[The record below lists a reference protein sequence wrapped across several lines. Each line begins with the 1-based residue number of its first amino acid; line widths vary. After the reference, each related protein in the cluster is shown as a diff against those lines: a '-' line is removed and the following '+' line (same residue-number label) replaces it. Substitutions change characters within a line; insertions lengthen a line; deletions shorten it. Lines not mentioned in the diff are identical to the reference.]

1 MASQLPA
8 VANRCVPAIDQ
19 MQSVSTW
26 ECDGRPIET
35 SQTAT
40 CRVRGGVR
48 ASTLRRHRCPCRDL
62 PNERERGDENDITA
76 VLCCQGMLT
85 ETTVMKF
92 NTTAGSQVLRH
103 RR

>member
-40 CRVRGGVR
+40 CRVRGGPSFHFAPPSLSR
-48 ASTLRRHRCPCRDL
+48 GRDF
-62 PNERERGDENDITA
+62 PYERERGDENDITA

-85 ETTVMKF
+85 ETTVTKF